1 MPRAAITGRFG
12 ASVPRIF
19 PIARLDHMIRSSTT
33 RLAAHWVR
41 LDETRKNAARRN
53 RIRDDFSR
61 LFGGRGLERRYRNA
75 MRRLVKPYQR
85 RVFLA
90 RTEFRASGM
99 QPPFGLAIFNGE

>member
-19 PIARLDHMIRSSTT
+19 RIARLDHIIRSSSA
-33 RLAAHWVR
+33 RQAGYWVR
-41 LDETRKNAARRN
+41 LDETRKNAAHWN

-61 LFGGRGLERRYRNA
+61 LFGGRGLERRYHNA
-75 MRRLVKPYQR
+75 MRRRAKPYRR

-90 RTEFRASGM
+90 RTEFRASAM